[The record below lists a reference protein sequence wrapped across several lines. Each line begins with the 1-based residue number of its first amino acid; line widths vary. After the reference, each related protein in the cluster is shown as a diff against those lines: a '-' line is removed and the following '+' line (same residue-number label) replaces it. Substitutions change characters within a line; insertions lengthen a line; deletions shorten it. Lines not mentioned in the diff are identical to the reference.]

1 MKYVL
6 LAVAMALIVA
16 VTSCENGKV
25 ELPVGDTGTDTVDT
39 EETVD
44 IDTTAEDTTDIKDT
58 TSGDTTVEVTTVAE
72 SSGIPETS
80 AEIST
85 SETVTSYDESTD
97 TTTVESEVKVYVN
110 PIPWEPAIEL
120 RGAYRE
126 SRNITV
132 YYHSGENCVKFEL
145 VCNDDKED
153 TTLKINDNIV
163 DLSETEDIGL
173 EFSYIYIA
181 SEFIVT
187 TSGTAD
193 DSGELMYIFDYSGKA
208 LFHTYYLSNTGM
220 FVLAIESVDD
230 DKILIRGTRCE
241 GFEFN
246 VRPEMRMDHEVKLF
260 SGKYADRL
268 YEGEKYEYSSD
279 VPSLIYLLET
289 ASLDD
294 LRKLNPNE
302 ISYAVFELDYLGN
315 GEFGNIEMTSEKTTI
330 ADEIDQIESN
340 PELYDHS
347 AVSEDDS

>member
-6 LAVAMALIVA
+6 LTLAMALIMA
-16 VTSCENGKV
+16 VSSCGHGKV
-25 ELPVGDTGTDTVDT
+25 DLPSGDTGTDTVSI

-44 IDTTAEDTTDIKDT
+44 IDTTVEDTTDTEGI
-58 TSGDTTVEVTTVAE
+58 SAEVTTVSESTE
-72 SSGIPETS
+72 SSDMYETT
-80 AEIST
+80 AEIT
-85 SETVTSYDESTD
+85 TYEPVTSYDESTD
-97 TTTVESEVKVYVN
+97 TATVESEVKVYAD

-145 VCNDDKED
+145 VCNGDMED
-153 TTLKINDNIV
+153 TILKINDNIV
-163 DLSETEDIGL
+163 DLSETSGIGL

-193 DSGELMYIFDYSGKA
+193 DSGELMYIFDYSGKV

-220 FVLAIESVDD
+220 FVEAIKSVSD
-230 DKILIRGTRCE
+230 DKILIIGDKCY
-241 GFEFN
+241 GFDYI
-246 VRPEMRMDHEVKLF
+246 VRPVIYMEDGTIRF
-260 SGKYADRL
+260 SGKYSDRL
-268 YEGEKYEYSSD
+268 YEGEIYEYSSD
-279 VPSLIYLLET
+279 VPSYIYLLDT

-302 ISYAVFELDYLGN
+302 LSHAVFELDYLGN
-315 GEFGNIEMTSEKTTI
+315 GEFGNVELTSEKTTI

-340 PELYDHS
+340 PDLYNNSVMSGEHS
-347 AVSEDDS
+347 